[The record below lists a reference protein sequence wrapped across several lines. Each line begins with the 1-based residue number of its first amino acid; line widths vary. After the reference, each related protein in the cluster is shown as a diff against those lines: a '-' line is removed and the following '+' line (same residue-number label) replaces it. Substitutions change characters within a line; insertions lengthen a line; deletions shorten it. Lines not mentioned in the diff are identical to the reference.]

1 MKKVLNILIII
12 SLSFLFAVS
21 VSAKEN
27 DRVKVH
33 VFYAE
38 WCSNCQNLHS
48 FLNDLTEDKNYNK
61 MFEVVYYRV
70 DNDSKYGSNAEYEN
84 NMELYHKVRDYYG
97 DTIDDGIPL
106 YFIGNS
112 YKVGFSPTNSPD
124 EIKKLIKENYYRKGK
139 DDIIKDIM
147 DSNVSIKQKELSN
160 TKIIGIVVIV
170 VTIIVAGVILVIYLK
185 NR

>member
-1 MKKVLNILIII
+1 
-12 SLSFLFAVS
+12 
-21 VSAKEN
+21 
-27 DRVKVH
+27 
-33 VFYAE
+33 
-38 WCSNCQNLHS
+38 
-48 FLNDLTEDKNYNK
+48 
-61 MFEVVYYRV
+61 
-70 DNDSKYGSNAEYEN
+70 
-84 NMELYHKVRDYYG
+84 MELYHKVRDYYG